1 MIKTV
6 EQQNLRI
13 VQLLARVKDANE
25 KIRRTD
31 DFTMAMAKKNLK
43 KGDEDNFGEDM

>member
-1 MIKTV
+1 MIKSV
-6 EQQNLRI
+6 ELQNLRI

-31 DFTMAMAKKNLK
+31 DYTMAMAKKNLK
-43 KGDEDNFGEDM
+43 KGDEGNFEDD